1 MADAQELLSPGRS
14 APDFQLP
21 ISEQDSLRLSDLRGG
36 PVVLAFY
43 PGDFSPVCGEQMT
56 LYAAM
61 RPEIEQ
67 DRARLL
73 GISVDSVWSHLAFA
87 DIRGIDFPL
96 LADFEP
102 KGEVA
107 KAYGAYDEGAGVAE
121 RALFVLDPQGKVFWS
136 YLSPM
141 GVNPGADGIINALD
155 RLEQSGTTRTG

>member
-1 MADAQELLSPGRS
+1 MADAQELLAPGRP

-21 ISEQDSLRLSDLRGG
+21 TSPQDSLRLSDLRGS

-56 LYAAM
+56 IYEAV
-61 RPEIEQ
+61 RPEIE
-67 DRARLL
+67 RNGTRLL
-73 GISVDSVWSHLAFA
+73 GISVDSVWAHRAFA
-87 DIRGIDFPL
+87 ESRHIDFPL

-107 KAYGAYDEGAGVAE
+107 KAYGAYDAEAGVAE
-121 RALFVLDPQGKVFWS
+121 RALFVLDREGKVFWS

-141 GVNPGADGIINALD
+141 GVNPGADGIIDALD
-155 RLEQSGTTRTG
+155 RLEQGGTTRTG